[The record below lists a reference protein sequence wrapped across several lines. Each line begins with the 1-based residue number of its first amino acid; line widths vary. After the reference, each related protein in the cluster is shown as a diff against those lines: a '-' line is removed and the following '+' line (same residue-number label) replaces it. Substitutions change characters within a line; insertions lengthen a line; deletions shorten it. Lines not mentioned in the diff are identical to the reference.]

1 MEAYEKE
8 LRRTSD
14 ALRNLRQSAELSAT
28 ALLKDADGLSR
39 SNMDKDSLAKEL
51 EEIKSDAVSL
61 QGRVL
66 RLKQITTRNA
76 EELTRIALEAHSKL
90 GTSAVAEAERWFAN
104 EPWAD
109 DVSSGT
115 IVILLSDIFSILR
128 DVEESGKKEK
138 GQWVAPSSFERGL
151 YHVI

>member
-1 MEAYEKE
+1 VEAYEKE

-66 RLKQITTRNA
+66 RLKQSTKRNA
-76 EELTRIALEAHSKL
+76 EELTRIALEADSKL

-109 DVSSGT
+109 DVGT

-128 DVEESGKKEK
+128 DVEKKGKDKD